1 MKRYNI
7 VNASLANNHMLDY
20 GLEGLHQTLESL
32 NNYRIRFFGTGYN
45 RKEARAPFIKDLIVG
60 NKTLRLVVF

>member
-1 MKRYNI
+1 MGVFQHWSDVKETPLYLKKYNI

-45 RKEARAPFIKDLIVG
+45 RKLSLIHI
-60 NKTLRLVVF
+60 